1 MPIMTNAEAFEYD
14 FGIYATEL
22 WSMTEEQFLTWLN
35 SECDRERPRDM
46 IVRCKDCKWWDR
58 IDKGSYGYCHACKH
72 AFYSSNWEISIYRT
86 YKEDWYCA
94 EGERKDDE

>member
-1 MPIMTNAEAFEYD
+1 MAIMTNAEAFEYD

-46 IVRCKDCKWWDR
+46 IVRCKDCKHSAR
-58 IDKGSYGYCHACKH
+58 KQLGYSCEM
-72 AFYSSNWEISIYRT
+72 NYRLAT
-86 YKEDWYCA
+86 NGKFYCA
-94 EGERKDDE
+94 DGERKNNAEQTDSRYSL